1 MDTDDESRDAEYTM
15 ATTSQADANKALV
28 QREREE
34 LTGEK
39 NVDAADDLYAD
50 HVTVRMTRSGTNE
63 TVVDREDLKAL
74 YREWF
79 TAFPDLTE
87 EVHARVAEGDE
98 VLEYLTVRGTHEGP
112 FRGVEPTG
120 ETIAVDAYHYRRIE
134 DGRIVETASMAGMVT
149 LFSQLGVELPLG

>member
-1 MDTDDESRDAEYTM
+1 M
-15 ATTSQADANKALV
+15 ATTSQMEANRALL

-34 LTGEK
+34 LTERK
-39 NVDAADDLYAD
+39 NVGAVDELYAER
-50 HVTVRMTRSGTNE
+50 VTVRMTRSGTDE

-87 EVHARVAEGDE
+87 EIHARVAEGDE
-98 VLEYLTVRGTHEGP
+98 VMEYLTVRGTHEGP
-112 FRGVEPTG
+112 FRGIEPTG
-120 ETIAVDAYHYRRIE
+120 ETIAVDGYHYRRIE
-134 DGRIVETASMAGMVT
+134 DGHIVETASMVGMVT